1 MQKNNSWFRFRV
13 FGCKKTIHGLD
24 LGFLGAKLYFRRCHK
39 IQFCVQKNNSWFR
52 FRVFGCKK
60 TIHGLDLGFLGAKKQ
75 FMV

>member
-1 MQKNNSWFRFRV
+1 
-13 FGCKKTIHGLD
+13 
-24 LGFLGAKLYFRRCHK
+24 
-39 IQFCVQKNNSWFR
+39 VQKNNSWFR